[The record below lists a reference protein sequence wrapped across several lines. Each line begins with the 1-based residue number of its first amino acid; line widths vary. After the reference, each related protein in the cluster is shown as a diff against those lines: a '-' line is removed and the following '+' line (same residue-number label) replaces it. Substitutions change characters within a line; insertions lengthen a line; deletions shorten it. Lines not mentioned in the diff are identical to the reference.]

1 LLYRREGKEKRTM
14 KVFMGN
20 LDWHATDDDVRR
32 YAEGRG
38 FGVERVSVAVDG
50 RSGRSR
56 GFAFVELS
64 GSGDAVAALDGGEIL
79 GRTVRAEI
87 PRNLVTA
94 RKLVVR
100 AQRGNPKAV
109 RQVRVYQAA
118 AKSGNPNAKRA
129 VQRLRLAASL
139 EKAVAAAKAKLATGT
154 ASREELLAGAKAARA
169 MGDDVRRES
178 KPRRKEGR
186 EGGRGRDA
194 EESW

>member
-1 LLYRREGKEKRTM
+1 
-14 KVFMGN
+14 
-20 LDWHATDDDVRR
+20 
-32 YAEGRG
+32 
-38 FGVERVSVAVDG
+38 
-50 RSGRSR
+50 
-56 GFAFVELS
+56 
-64 GSGDAVAALDGGEIL
+64 
-79 GRTVRAEI
+79 
-87 PRNLVTA
+87 
-94 RKLVVR
+94 
-100 AQRGNPKAV
+100 
-109 RQVRVYQAA
+109 VYQAA